1 MYNEG
6 EILQIRPPNGLEDT
20 AVGVLGILGKVC
32 TRFVRRFGKH
42 GILLLSGIHRISKLS
57 IFNADV
63 GFDSRRLHQLVDIK
77 LLNRNYRNLTPST
90 PPLE

>member
-1 MYNEG
+1 M
-6 EILQIRPPNGLEDT
+6 LQIHPRNGLEDT
-20 AVGVLGILGKVC
+20 VVGVLGILRKLC

-42 GILLLSGIHRISKLS
+42 GILLLSGIHRISKFS
-57 IFNADV
+57 IFSADV
-63 GFDSRRLHQLVDIK
+63 GFDSRRLHQLIDIK